1 MGTGRRRRRQT
12 WSSGRCL
19 TVYLIKPGFSLSYI
33 RKQNRVAKAHER
45 DVLSLTSPVFRP
57 CACGHAHAKR
67 SATVLQAITNDS
79 KQTHW
84 TYNTF
89 EDPPTC

>member
-1 MGTGRRRRRQT
+1 M
-12 WSSGRCL
+12 

-67 SATVLQAITNDS
+67 SATVLQAAITIRS
-79 KQTHW
+79 RLLEGPITPFRIRQ
-84 TYNTF
+84 
-89 EDPPTC
+89 PARI